1 MIRRN
6 KEILPQKRRFI
17 SREKGYARSKLSIS
31 IPIMF
36 KSWCRFFMNL
46 NLFALLIAAL
56 AGATMAV
63 QGSLNSALGKVI
75 GLLEATL
82 IVMLIGSLTALLF
95 LYPLGL
101 GKGNMFKLGETPW
114 YTLGGGVLIVLI
126 TYGVA
131 ASIPQVGAAKA
142 TTAIVAAQVTTA
154 LLIDH
159 FGFFGLAAI
168 SFSWWKTLGLIF
180 LATGTYIMLMQ

>member
-1 MIRRN
+1 M
-6 KEILPQKRRFI
+6 
-17 SREKGYARSKLSIS
+17 
-31 IPIMF
+31 
-36 KSWCRFFMNL
+36 
-46 NLFALLIAAL
+46 FALLLAAL

-63 QGSLNSALGKVI
+63 QGTLNASLSKVV

-82 IVMLIGSLTALLF
+82 IVMIIGALTTLLA

-101 GKGNMFKLGETPW
+101 GKGNVFKLGTAPW

-131 ASIPQVGAAKA
+131 ASIPKVGVANA
-142 TTAIVAAQVTTA
+142 TTAIVAAQVAAA

-159 FGFFGLAAI
+159 CGFFGVEAL
-168 SFSWWKTLGLIF
+168 SFTWWKAAGLVF

>member
-1 MIRRN
+1 
-6 KEILPQKRRFI
+6 
-17 SREKGYARSKLSIS
+17 LSVC
-31 IPIMF
+31 IPIMS
-36 KSWCRFFMNL
+36 KGWCSYLMEL
-46 NLFALLIAAL
+46 NLFALLLAAL

-63 QGSLNSALGKVI
+63 QGTLNSALGKVV

-82 IVMLIGSLTALLF
+82 IVMLIGALTTLLF

-101 GKGNMFKLGETPW
+101 GKGNMLKLGETPW

-131 ASIPQVGAAKA
+131 ASIPRVGVANA
-142 TTAIVAAQVTTA
+142 TTAIVAAQVATA

-159 FGFFGLAAI
+159 FGFFGMEAI
-168 SFSWWKTLGLIF
+168 SFSWWKAIGLVF
-180 LATGTYIMLMQ
+180 LAAGTYIMLMQ

>member
-1 MIRRN
+1 M
-6 KEILPQKRRFI
+6 E
-17 SREKGYARSKLSIS
+17 
-31 IPIMF
+31 
-36 KSWCRFFMNL
+36 L
-46 NLFALLIAAL
+46 NLFALLLAAL

-63 QGSLNSALGKVI
+63 QGTLNSALGKVV

-82 IVMLIGSLTALLF
+82 IVMLIGALTTLLF

-101 GKGNMFKLGETPW
+101 GKGNMLKLGETPW

-131 ASIPQVGAAKA
+131 ASIPRVGVANA
-142 TTAIVAAQVTTA
+142 TTAIVAAQVATA

-159 FGFFGLAAI
+159 FGFFGMEAI
-168 SFSWWKTLGLIF
+168 SFSWWKAIGLVF
-180 LATGTYIMLMQ
+180 LAAGTYIMLMQ

>member
-1 MIRRN
+1 
-6 KEILPQKRRFI
+6 
-17 SREKGYARSKLSIS
+17 
-31 IPIMF
+31 
-36 KSWCRFFMNL
+36 MNL
-46 NLFALLIAAL
+46 HLFALFLAAL
-56 AGATMAV
+56 AGATMAL
-63 QGSLNSALGKVI
+63 QGALNSALGKVV

-82 IVMLIGSLTALLF
+82 IVLLIGFFTALLF

-101 GKGNMFKLGETPW
+101 GKGDIFKVGEAPW

-131 ASIPQVGAAKA
+131 ASIPQVGVAKA

-159 FGFFGLAAI
+159 FGFFGLAALP
-168 SFSWWKTLGLIF
+168 FSWWKALGLVF